1 MIDSMYAHTCS
12 ECGDTGI
19 VLFSDKSIHI
29 DPCAC
34 PPMKVGV

>member
-19 VLFSDKSIHI
+19 VLFSAKEIRI

-34 PPMKVGV
+34 PPSKVGV